1 MLYQDYSWDL
11 YSFGIVFDKD
21 LDTDE
26 IGWKEGDCFRLE
38 KVNGVSK
45 LIKFNYIRK
54 DNDNSFS

>member
-1 MLYQDYSWDL
+1 MLYLDYSWDL

-54 DNDNSFS
+54 DNE